1 MNITVEAIY
10 ENGILRPL
18 SELEGVE
25 EHDKVVITIEKVEP
39 VRNPLLKYAGIMSD
53 EEAREINQIIEDEF
67 GRIDPN
73 GW

>member
-1 MNITVEAIY
+1 MTRTVEAIF
-10 ENGILRPL
+10 ENGVLRPL
-18 SELEGVE
+18 NELEGVE
-25 EHDKVVITIEKVEP
+25 EHDKVIITIEKVEP

-67 GRIDPN
+67 ERIDPN